1 MQDLSSLGL
10 EPMLFAVEAQGVLTT
25 GPPGKCLYF
34 KRKYVLFKKKKEKRR
49 PVRQIEKMISK
60 RSEIRAVV
68 YFHWKPVDRQF
79 GAMFCI

>member
-34 KRKYVLFKKKKEKRR
+34 KRKYVLFKKKKKRGG
-49 PVRQIEKMISK
+49 Q
-60 RSEIRAVV
+60 
-68 YFHWKPVDRQF
+68 
-79 GAMFCI
+79 